1 MKLRRGLALLCTIAL
16 LCSEAN
22 YVKASEIID
31 EEPLYSDSLQE
42 DSEHNDLDDES
53 DENAEVG
60 LEDEAESKNSENSD
74 ISKQNESLNEKEVI
88 DAGDSNVEDEVIK
101 NGEET
106 EEIEESEDAQEEET
120 EWLEDEEL
128 LIEAV
133 DTNMTLLKASNTK
146 SQITEDVIY
155 KQAPSYL
162 VNPAYEKIMA
172 NCADM
177 TLEAIASDDGSDD
190 GIAAYMFALKEG
202 TGFLWHQLWSSVG
215 LKEDY
220 YTEFQDNAAK
230 ELVYEYLNVNENLSK
245 EIKQVQKEYKV
256 INKVYD
262 VSKSEGKKQLLN
274 DLKAANS
281 NLSEA
286 DAKKMYD
293 SVTSKSDTFM
303 KYTGSGLEACAMMI
317 EVIEMQEVELQAIDD
332 LIVMNNNL
340 KDPAMRDALA
350 RLRTDITT
358 NIGEYIVA
366 TYVKDKVLE
375 ELQKHTAKY
384 ADEIIG
390 GKVFTSGAWSLGTKI
405 TKFIGKAYESHNV
418 SVSDKVYASLLQQ
431 YWQNSESLVIHYRY
445 KIIYEHDTSE
455 DTIRYYQSA
464 VKLNI
469 VCTKLLL
476 LKSRNLIKNKDKRL
490 YNKMG
495 MWADSLGKDI
505 TYESYMNSCIGNV
518 QKAVDNGE
526 LTITLDSSIKKD
538 KNGNVID
545 ENYDSSESIRLKFE
559 AIQNQFKPNI
569 GQRWTG
575 TYGGAS
581 QCFGFARMV
590 FNYLY
595 GQDMPNRIAYS
606 TDQAGYRY
614 TSTANLDTVGQLV
627 GSNVSTETVKSM
639 MSQGKLGDVIQAYGS
654 KYGFH
659 TMIFV
664 SYTDDGIVVYDCNS
678 KASSS
683 DLDCLIRQYT
693 MRWSTLVDYY
703 GTPSSSSTNGITL
716 YRSSNYAEIYGDGED
731 YVFDDTVNFV
741 IQDGVLIKY
750 NGWQSFV
757 DIPDT
762 VTAIGDSAF
771 ENNKNMMSVNIPD
784 SVTSIGKKAFYG
796 CSNLLGIVIPDTVES
811 IDEKAIANCTRLGT
825 VFLPE
830 NEKYTIIKNH
840 CFQYDSS
847 LRKIKLPNSIK
858 TIEQGAFLYCTGLEE
873 VEFSN
878 NLEKLCGNTFT
889 HCDSLNDIV
898 LPKSLKQASM
908 DAWEVIGGTVT
919 RGEFSLCGSLSSI
932 SFEEGTKL
940 IPAFICANCTS
951 LKSVTIPNSVEEI
964 GTGAFA
970 NCGGLKEVSLPSN
983 LKYLKGVTF
992 FNCDSLTEIT
1002 IPKSLISAS
1011 DNTYN
1016 YTTNWSTYRGEFR
1029 NCDNLKRIVFE
1040 EGSKTVPEY
1049 ICYGSN
1055 VEEITIPDS
1064 VTSINNKAFYNCD
1077 GIINIKMP
1085 SNLLY
1090 IGENAFTS
1098 CDNLTGFSLPN
1109 NKITIDAEAFSYCK
1123 AIEELILPANVETI
1137 GYGAFGNC
1145 TGLKKL
1151 ELSGNLKEINNRSF
1165 ANCTGLTE
1173 LKIISDIESSGSAFE
1188 GCNNITKV
1196 EFAEGVTRTPDSICS
1211 SMKSLNVVV
1220 LPKSLTE
1227 IGRSS
1232 FYDCDS
1238 LTEIALPDSVEL
1250 IDDYAF
1256 SNCDGLINIELPAE
1270 LVKIGG
1276 LAFNECKNLESV
1288 TFNDKL
1294 ETICGSAYSAC
1305 PKLNNLIIPDSVK
1318 TIGQEAFSDCTG
1330 LEEICISEGLENLG
1344 TGVFYNCISLQKV
1357 NLPSSLKY
1365 LPGETFQNCTSLIE
1379 IFIPSSITAGNTNS
1393 SYGDFEGCTN
1403 LKKIEFESGITE
1415 LPELICRNCTSIETV
1430 VLPDTIEDL
1439 RWAFDSVDNIDFYI
1453 IGSKMTTYYTLKNNG
1468 VSEDHIIMASDIAYV
1483 LNGGTL
1489 TELSPT
1495 AYAKSD
1501 EFIFVP
1507 DPYREH
1513 YKFEG
1518 WYLDEKLSRAAG
1530 EHAENKTNISIEGI
1544 KGTITLYAKWSGP
1557 YYTVTFDAGEYG
1569 ILLESANDS
1578 IELKID
1584 TPIGQLPN
1592 VDIKPEYD
1600 ENNAS
1605 FIGWYTKDGKLITEE
1620 SVFSGDNYEIVLEA
1634 RYRNIK
1640 KKVEAPF
1647 ASKDSGTITRGTE
1660 VSLYSTR
1667 NNAFVYYTV
1676 DGTEPNSNSSLYVE
1690 PIVINEDTVLK
1701 AIAVKDGFNN
1711 SDIVTYNYT
1720 VEDSELTQGEV
1731 NDSDLPEG
1739 GTLEEKIDSIPE
1751 DFWIADIED
1760 QAYTGRQI
1768 KPEFRVYY
1776 GKKLLVEKQDYT
1788 VSYKN
1793 NTNVGTAQ
1801 IIVNGKGNYTGKFE
1815 KTFSITPLDITGDL
1829 AELEDLYVLYNSK
1842 KAQKPSFTVKANG
1855 KKLSINKEYK
1865 VEWINENNETNG
1877 GCKEARSYDVVI
1889 SGINNYKGSV
1899 TKHFVISNPEQV
1911 LMSKVSIAKIPDQKY
1926 DDWLKDGDENVLVT
1940 PKLNVTYKKNPLVAG
1955 KDYTVEYKN
1964 NSSIGTATAVIHGTG
1979 TTYAGSKSI
1988 SFKIVGTNIT
1998 SFKINGLDKNGYIYT
2013 GEVIEPAITVDKTTI
2028 VKGIK
2033 NTTTLVKDKDYV
2045 ISYLNNTNVG
2055 KATIVVTGV
2064 GSYTGQVKANYNI
2077 KAFDFAI
2084 NEASRIS
2091 VSYDTSCGY
2100 ITGGVC
2106 PDVTV
2111 RFNGTELILNK
2122 DFTVKYNNN
2131 KVVKAADATD
2141 KKGKLIGPNFVITG
2155 KGNYKGSYAA
2165 QYFTIEKQDISSL
2178 SINITDR
2185 MASSKANSYVSK
2197 PVVTDVLSVKQNM
2210 LKQNTDYEAPVYQYD
2225 EDTIVYNYDKK
2236 LKQNVEVYRY
2246 ADDVVDKLDII
2257 PSETVIK
2264 VTVIGK
2270 NNYEG
2275 SLSTTYRILA
2285 SNTDISKATVK
2296 IPDQLFTGKEICPG
2310 KDSIS
2315 IYMTINKQQVPLEKK
2330 DYEIVSYSNNLKN
2343 GTATVIL
2350 HGIGEYGGTKKA
2362 TFKINNKTMFYTIYF
2377 NNNQGK
2383 GTMKSQQISSETAKI
2398 NKNTFTRKGYTFL
2411 GWSTD
2416 ENANSPEYNDQDSI
2430 YIPGKRGGTLQ
2441 LYAIWGKDTY

>member
-31 EEPLYSDSLQE
+31 EEPLYSDSLQKDFE
-42 DSEHNDLDDES
+42 YNDLDDKS
-53 DENAEVG
+53 DENAEVS
-60 LEDEAESKNSENSD
+60 LEDEAKSKNSENSD
-74 ISKQNESLNEKEVI
+74 ISEQNESLNEKEVI

-106 EEIEESEDAQEEET
+106 EEIEESEDTQEEKT

-133 DTNMTLLKASNTK
+133 DTNMTLLKASSNN

-155 KQAPSYL
+155 NQAPSYL
-162 VNPAYEKIMA
+162 VNPAYEKIMT

-230 ELVYEYLNVNENLSK
+230 ELVYEYLNVNDNLSK
-245 EIKQVQKEYKV
+245 EIKKVQKEYKAV
-256 INKVYD
+256 NVVYD
-262 VSKSEGKKQLLN
+262 ISKSEGKRQLLN
-274 DLKAANS
+274 DLKKANS
-281 NLSEA
+281 SLSEA

-358 NIGEYIVA
+358 NIGEYIIA
-366 TYVKDKVLE
+366 TYVKDKVLV

-390 GKVFTSGAWSLGTKI
+390 KKVFTSGAWSLGTKI
-405 TKFIGKAYESHNV
+405 TKFIGKAYESHYV

-469 VCTKLLL
+469 ACTKLLL
-476 LKSRNLIKNKDKRL
+476 LKSRNLIKNKDQRL

-559 AIQNQFKPNI
+559 AIQNQYKPNV
-569 GQRWTG
+569 GQVWDENFGG
-575 TYGGAS
+575 TY

-590 FNYLY
+590 FYNLFGESMPAMQALRY
-595 GQDMPNRIAYS
+595 GE
-606 TDQAGYRY
+606 GYRY
-614 TSTANLDTVGQLV
+614 MTTDNVVIVGQLV
-627 GSNVSTETVKSM
+627 GSDVNTTNVRSLM
-639 MSQGKLGDVIQAYGS
+639 QNGKLGDILQTYGNY
-654 KYGFH
+654 KGNGNPH
-659 TMIFV
+659 TMVFV
-664 SYTDDGIVVYDCNS
+664 AADENGVTVYDNNS
-678 KASSS
+678 T
-683 DLDCLIRQYT
+683 LNCTIRQYT
-693 MRWSTLVDYY
+693 MNWNDFVSRY
-703 GTPSSSSTNGITL
+703 GTGDSKSKNGVTL
-716 YRSSNYAEIYGDGED
+716 YRAANYAEIYGDGSD
-731 YVFDDTVNFV
+731 FVFDDSVNFV

-796 CSNLLGIVIPDTVES
+796 CSNLLGVEIPDTVES
-811 IDEKAIANCTRLGT
+811 IGVSAFEGCSNLRT
-825 VFLPE
+825 VYLTK
-830 NEKYTIIKNH
+830 NEKYTEISERCFYGAGVGDLVIPENIVTINGDAFNGCSKMTSLSLPENISLIKIRAFYG
-840 CFQYDSS
+840 CSS
-847 LRKIKLPNSIK
+847 LTELTLPDSLKTLGCGAFSDCSSLTLVKLSANIEKLEGNTFRYCTSLSSINIPKSLSSASRSWLGSDGLSGHGEGEFYGCTNLKSITFEEGMKKIPANICFNCANLEQIYMPNSIEVVGSDAFANCKGLKNLSLPSNVK
-858 TIEQGAFLYCTGLEE
+858 TLETRAFYGCTGINELSLPDKLNTLGCGAFSDCTGLTKVKLPANLQYMQGNTFRYCTGLK
-873 VEFSN
+873 N
-878 NLEKLCGNTFT
+878 
-889 HCDSLNDIV
+889 
-898 LPKSLKQASM
+898 
-908 DAWEVIGGTVT
+908 
-919 RGEFSLCGSLSSI
+919 
-932 SFEEGTKL
+932 
-940 IPAFICANCTS
+940 
-951 LKSVTIPNSVEEI
+951 
-964 GTGAFA
+964 
-970 NCGGLKEVSLPSN
+970 
-983 LKYLKGVTF
+983 
-992 FNCDSLTEIT
+992 IT

-1011 DNTYN
+1011 K
-1016 YTTNWSTYRGEFR
+1016 NWIGEDGLGGVGSGEFYG
-1029 NCDNLKRIVFE
+1029 CSNLKSIEFEKGITEIV
-1040 EGSKTVPEY
+1040 PY
-1049 ICYGSN
+1049 ICYNCSQL
-1055 VEEITIPDS
+1055 EEIVIPDS
-1064 VTSINNKAFYNCD
+1064 VSTIRGETFVNCAGLKTLTIPNKVKEIKSRAFY
-1077 GIINIKMP
+1077 G
-1085 SNLLY
+1085 
-1090 IGENAFTS
+1090 
-1098 CDNLTGFSLPN
+1098 
-1109 NKITIDAEAFSYCK
+1109 
-1123 AIEELILPANVETI
+1123 
-1137 GYGAFGNC
+1137 C
-1145 TGLKKL
+1145 TGLE
-1151 ELSGNLKEINNRSF
+1151 EL
-1165 ANCTGLTE
+1165 
-1173 LKIISDIESSGSAFE
+1173 
-1188 GCNNITKV
+1188 
-1196 EFAEGVTRTPDSICS
+1196 
-1211 SMKSLNVVV
+1211 V
-1220 LPKSLTE
+1220 LPDNVE
-1227 IGRSS
+1227 I
-1232 FYDCDS
+1232 
-1238 LTEIALPDSVEL
+1238 L
-1250 IDDYAF
+1250 
-1256 SNCDGLINIELPAE
+1256 
-1270 LVKIGG
+1270 GG
-1276 LAFNECKNLESV
+1276 A
-1288 TFNDKL
+1288 
-1294 ETICGSAYSAC
+1294 
-1305 PKLNNLIIPDSVK
+1305 
-1318 TIGQEAFSDCTG
+1318 AFSDCTG
-1330 LEEICISEGLENLG
+1330 LKNITLSSNLK
-1344 TGVFYNCISLQKV
+1344 SL
-1357 NLPSSLKY
+1357 
-1365 LPGETFQNCTSLIE
+1365 G
-1379 IFIPSSITAGNTNS
+1379 GNT
-1393 SYGDFEGCTN
+1393 F
-1403 LKKIEFESGITE
+1403 
-1415 LPELICRNCTSIETV
+1415 RNCTGLTSITIPKSIQVASLSYITDGDKYGQGEFFGCNNLKEVNFAEGMTV
-1430 VLPDTIEDL
+1430 IPAYILYNCSSVEQINLPDTI
-1439 RWAFDSVDNIDFYI
+1439 NK
-1453 IGSKMTTYYTLKNNG
+1453 IGSDAFKNVTNAKYYIVGDDKTTFNTLINYGIAKEDIIYASEIVYY
-1468 VSEDHIIMASDIAYV
+1468 
-1483 LNGGTL
+1483 LNGGEL
-1489 TELSPT
+1489 AELSPLVYSSLDEEIT
-1495 AYAKSD
+1495 IPDPIYAHHKFVGWFSD
-1501 EFIFVP
+1501 EKMTSSIGERADNVTSISCSSIS
-1507 DPYREH
+1507 
-1513 YKFEG
+1513 G
-1518 WYLDEKLSRAAG
+1518 KL
-1530 EHAENKTNISIEGI
+1530 H
-1544 KGTITLYAKWSGP
+1544 LYAKWSGP

-1569 ILLESANDS
+1569 TLSEAANDS
-1578 IELKID
+1578 IDLKID

-1634 RYRNIK
+1634 RYRNVK
-1640 KKVEAPF
+1640 KKVESPY
-1647 ASKDSGTITRGTE
+1647 ASYDSGIITRGTE
-1660 VSLYSTR
+1660 VSLYTIR
-1667 NNAFVYYTV
+1667 NNANVYFTV
-1676 DGTEPNSNSSLYVE
+1676 DGSEPNLGSSIYVE

-1711 SDIVTYNYT
+1711 SDIVTYNYA
-1720 VEDSELTQGEV
+1720 VEDSEITQGDV
-1731 NDSDLPEG
+1731 KDSDLPEG
-1739 GTLEEKIDSIPE
+1739 DSLEEKINSIPE

-1760 QAYTGRQI
+1760 QVYTGKQI

-1801 IIVNGKGNYTGKFE
+1801 IIVIGKGNYTGKFE
-1815 KTFSITPLDITGDL
+1815 KTFSITPLDITENL
-1829 AELEDLYVLYNSK
+1829 AELEDLYVSYNSK

-1865 VEWINENNETNG
+1865 VEWVNENNETNG
-1877 GCKEARSYDVVI
+1877 GCKEAKSYDVVI
-1889 SGINNYKGSV
+1889 SGINNYQGSI

-1911 LMSKVSIAKIPDQKY
+1911 LISNVSIAKVPDQKY
-1926 DDWLKDGDENVLVT
+1926 DDWLKDGEDNVFVA
-1940 PKLNVTYKKNPLVAG
+1940 PELNVTYKKNPLVAG

-1979 TTYAGSKSI
+1979 TKYTGSKSI

-2013 GEVIEPAITVDKTTI
+2013 GDAIEPAITVDKTTI
-2028 VKGIK
+2028 VNGIK
-2033 NTTTLVKDKDYV
+2033 NTTTLVKDTDYV
-2045 ISYLNNTNVG
+2045 ISYQSNNNVG
-2055 KATIVVTGV
+2055 KAAVVVKGI
-2064 GSYTGQVKANYNI
+2064 GSYSGQIKATYNI
-2077 KAFDFAI
+2077 KAFDFAK
-2084 NEASRIS
+2084 NDANRIT
-2091 VSYDTSCGY
+2091 VSYDLNCDY

-2131 KVVKAADATD
+2131 KAVKAADATD

-2155 KGNYKGSYAA
+2155 KGNYKGSYSA
-2165 QYFTIEKQDISSL
+2165 QYFTIEKQDISNL
-2178 SINITDR
+2178 SIDVLDKI
-2185 MASSKANSYVSK
+2185 ASSKSNAYVSK
-2197 PVVTDVLSVKQNM
+2197 PVVTDILSVKKNV

-2236 LKQNVEVYRY
+2236 LKQNVKVYRY

-2257 PSETVIK
+2257 PAETVIK
-2264 VTVIGK
+2264 VTVKGK

-2285 SNTDISKATVK
+2285 SNTDISKVTVK

-2330 DYEIVSYSNNLKN
+2330 DYEIVSYSNNLKK
-2343 GTATVIL
+2343 GTATIVL
-2350 HGIGEYGGTKKA
+2350 HGLGEYGGTKKA
-2362 TFKINNKTMFYTIYF
+2362 TFKIVNKSMFYTISF

-2383 GTMKSQQISSETAKI
+2383 GSMKTLQITTDSSKLT
-2398 NKNTFTRKGYTFL
+2398 KNSFTRKGYTFV
-2411 GWSTD
+2411 GWNTD
-2416 ENANSPEYNDQDSI
+2416 KNANTAEYIDQEVVNVL
-2430 YIPGKRGGTLQ
+2430 GKRGMNLQ
-2441 LYAIWGKDTY
+2441 LYAIWSKDTYTITYHLEDDAINDANNHTNYQVDSEKIPLKSASREHYVFAGWYKDPKFRTKITEIKTGSVGNLDLYPKWTPAKYSVSFNANGGTGTTKKYD